1 MAPSPAQL
9 LWINLLSD
17 VAPALALAIE
27 PPDRDVMQQ
36 PPRDPAAPLLD
47 QRLLRRIAREGALI
61 AGGTLLV
68 QAVGRSRYGA
78 GPAGTMAFTTLTAA
92 QLLHA
97 LRCRSRPGSVPDGRS
112 ILVPVTAGSL
122 LAQTA
127 TLTLPVL
134 RRVLG
139 LTPLPPLGWAIAIG
153 GALLPMLISELS
165 TSGLTR
171 ASRPPHTLEEK

>member
-1 MAPSPAQL
+1 
-9 LWINLLSD
+9 
-17 VAPALALAIE
+17 
-27 PPDRDVMQQ
+27 
-36 PPRDPAAPLLD
+36 
-47 QRLLRRIAREGALI
+47 
-61 AGGTLLV
+61 
-68 QAVGRSRYGA
+68 
-78 GPAGTMAFTTLTAA
+78 MAFTTLTVA

-112 ILVPVTAGSL
+112 VLVPVTAGSL

-127 TLTLPVL
+127 TLTLPAL

-171 ASRPPHTLEEK
+171 ASGPSHTLEEN